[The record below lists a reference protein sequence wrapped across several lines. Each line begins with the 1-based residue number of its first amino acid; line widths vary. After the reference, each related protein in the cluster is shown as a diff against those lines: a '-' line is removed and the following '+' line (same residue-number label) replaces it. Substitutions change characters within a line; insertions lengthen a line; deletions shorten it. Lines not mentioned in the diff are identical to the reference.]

1 MANLTRKEIRDL
13 VRDLVGQQDHAIIR
27 DGVLDQMI
35 NNSIWK
41 VQQDLIALNLKTFTK
56 QVLLE
61 GNVVAVPSD
70 MLAIPNAII
79 EVKGASGT
87 AGGTSIVVGGT
98 ISVSQLA
105 IGEGN
110 DWTITWSGS
119 GGGTLAIT
127 SFDPSART
135 LTISYN
141 STGGSGTTATQ
152 MVAYL
157 TTHVQFRTYFNAP
170 TVISGGA
177 TVCSIT
183 GTTVVSSGTGTGFYP
198 AEEVSV
204 EDFNRQSYNTF
215 LTPTETNIV
224 YLRTGNY
231 DGDSVIQ
238 FQPLTIKY
246 AYIYYHYRLPA
257 LASDTDAHSFPI
269 EYEELLLVDIQ
280 TKCYSRLK
288 FLEGVNEK
296 SIEYD
301 KKLQMVR
308 DNYKMLLDEKRAE
321 KSRLTAEKPND

>member
-56 QVLLE
+56 QAVLQ

-79 EVKGASGT
+79 ELKGASGT
-87 AGGTSIVVGGT
+87 LGGTALTMTGAGATFTFSAIEVGTGHDWSIFFTTGSSVALTSLNPSTKVAYIRY
-98 ISVSQLA
+98 ISATTTAQQLLDFLNA
-105 IGEGN
+105 NVLFRSFFRE
-110 DWTITWSGS
+110 ITTT
-119 GGGTLAIT
+119 GTLSGLVNIGT
-127 SFDPSART
+127 NENVIPE
-135 LTISYN
+135 
-141 STGGSGTTATQ
+141 GS
-152 MVAYL
+152 
-157 TTHVQFRTYFNAP
+157 
-170 TVISGGA
+170 
-177 TVCSIT
+177 
-183 GTTVVSSGTGTGFYP
+183 GTGFYP

-204 EDFNRQSYNTF
+204 EDFNRQDYNTF

-224 YLRTGNY
+224 YVRTGNY

-238 FQPLTIKY
+238 FKPLTINY